1 MNRKN
6 NAFYALAV
14 FLAALIVVVFRAI
27 SPQTN
32 SPESPEKGN
41 ATINTQ
47 VLYVDTSNTLVANY
61 EYSTRYYTPNSLG
74 FDTNGKHIVY
84 NKVRDSVVSSQVTMI
99 DLVTGSEQ
107 ILPVNNCRF
116 PTINDDSTLV
126 ACVSMGNIQ
135 LITLADMSVEPY
147 FDADMDLP
155 QGAPQFMGK
164 YLVFLSQRDEEAV
177 YVIADT
183 PTRGVVAIVPN
194 DNNIVFSPNAEY
206 YVNKTGDEL
215 IVRYHEGKKLT
226 SIPVTTDLDVTR
238 TVVGWDETS
247 TRIFVNVSY
256 SDSNHVLLSFDI
268 NSGEVVN
275 IQSELSAFVSA
286 STYNNQ
292 VLYVTSANYIS
303 VIDLQSGDTQYIG
316 YGTNPNWLK

>member
-1 MNRKN
+1 
-6 NAFYALAV
+6 
-14 FLAALIVVVFRAI
+14 
-27 SPQTN
+27 
-32 SPESPEKGN
+32 
-41 ATINTQ
+41 
-47 VLYVDTSNTLVANY
+47 
-61 EYSTRYYTPNSLG
+61 
-74 FDTNGKHIVY
+74 
-84 NKVRDSVVSSQVTMI
+84 
-99 DLVTGSEQ
+99 
-107 ILPVNNCRF
+107 
-116 PTINDDSTLV
+116 
-126 ACVSMGNIQ
+126 MGNIQ